1 MANTSFAY
9 VRNFEQA
16 DIIPPS
22 NFIVVRVDGRG
33 FSKFSARC
41 GFEKP
46 NDIRALHLMNAA
58 AAEVVRSF
66 VDIVIAYGQSD
77 EYSFVFAEET
87 DLWERRYVMD
97 QSRLSCR

>member
-22 NFIVVRVDGRG
+22 NFIVVRIDGRG
-33 FSKFSARC
+33 FSKFSTRC
-41 GFEKP
+41 NFEKP
-46 NDIRALHLMNAA
+46 NDIRALNLMNAA

-77 EYSFVFAEET
+77 EYSFVFGEET
-87 DLWERRYVMD
+87 DLWERRSV
-97 QSRLSCR
+97 LPELE